1 MERVNS
7 ALYRFLSGCLPVKVK
22 VYPGIADED
31 AKFPY
36 VVYNQ
41 ESFET
46 KRTKDG
52 VYRIEFRYVVDV
64 WSDSFNESDS
74 CATSVVFQSFAA
86 GVVCLE
92 DPSGCLRIVLK
103 DGSSDYSEGGF
114 VQRLSFDV
122 AYEGD
127 DLCVRSL

>member
-7 ALYRFLSGCLPVKVK
+7 ELYRLLKQWLPSGVK
-22 VYPGIADED
+22 VYPGIAEED

-52 VYRIEFRYVVDV
+52 IYGISFQYVVDV
-64 WSDSFNESDS
+64 WCETFNESDKY
-74 CATSVVFQSFAA
+74 ATQIVLGSSRL
-86 GVVCLE
+86 GRILLE
-92 DPSGCLRIVLK
+92 EPSGCLRLVLAE
-103 DGSSDYSEGGF
+103 GSADYSDGGF
-114 VQRLSFDV
+114 LQRLSFSIQ
-122 AYEGD
+122 YEGD
-127 DLCVRSL
+127 DL

>member
-7 ALYRFLSGCLPVKVK
+7 ELYRLLKRWLPSGVK
-22 VYPGIADED
+22 VYPGIAEED

-52 VYRIEFRYVVDV
+52 IYGISFQYVVDV
-64 WSDSFNESDS
+64 WCETFNEADKY
-74 CATSVVFQSFAA
+74 ATQIVLGSSRL
-86 GVVCLE
+86 GRILLE
-92 DPSGCLRIVLK
+92 EPSGRLRLVL
-103 DGSSDYSEGGF
+103 SEGSADFSDGGF
-114 VQRLSFDV
+114 LQRLSFSIQ
-122 AYEGD
+122 YEGD
-127 DLCVRSL
+127 DL